1 MSHPGRVGGKI
12 AIVTGGAKGLGE
24 ADCRLLAAHGAK
36 VVVADIDEVK
46 GQTLAKELGEGAV
59 FMRLD
64 VTDEDNWQAVIAA
77 TVERFGGLHVLV
89 NNAGIV
95 EAGNVVTCTA
105 DEWRRVNAVSA
116 DGTFFGCKYAIPR
129 IADSGGGSI
138 INMGSIASL
147 QGEAY
152 VAAYCA
158 AKGAVEALTR
168 AAAVY
173 CAQSKNGV
181 RLNSVHP
188 SGIATPMVASM
199 PDKMAAADLLPLSAA
214 GTGRSKIGEPNDIAY
229 MVLYLASDESKFVSG
244 TAMRVDNT
252 ISVTA
257 GIVAE

>member
-1 MSHPGRVGGKI
+1 MSHPGRVEGKV

-36 VVVADIDEVK
+36 VVVADVDDDP
-46 GQTLAKELGEGAV
+46 GQALAQDLGDAAI
-59 FMRLD
+59 FMHLD
-64 VTDEDNWQAVIAA
+64 VTDEDNWQAVIGE
-77 TVERFGGLHVLV
+77 TVARYGGLHVLV

-95 EAGNVVTCTA
+95 EVGNIVTCTT

-116 DGTFFGCKYAIPR
+116 DGTFFGCKYTIPY
-129 IADSGGGSI
+129 IEESGGGSI

-168 AAAVY
+168 AVAVH

-181 RLNSVHP
+181 RCNSVHP

-199 PDKMAAADLLPLSAA
+199 PEKMAAANLMSKTAA
-214 GTGRSKIGEPNDIAY
+214 GTGRSKIGEAMDIAY
-229 MVLYLASDESKFVSG
+229 MVLYLASDESKFISG

>member
-1 MSHPGRVGGKI
+1 VSHPGRVEGKV

-36 VVVADIDEVK
+36 VVIADVDTAPGEA
-46 GQTLAKELGEGAV
+46 LAEELGDSAV
-59 FMRLD
+59 FMHLD
-64 VTDEDNWQAVIAA
+64 VTQEDSWQSVIGE
-77 TVERFGGLHVLV
+77 TVTRFGGLHVLV

-95 EAGNVVTCTA
+95 EVGNVVSCTA

-116 DGTFFGCKYAIPR
+116 DGTFFGCKYAIPHMVE
-129 IADSGGGSI
+129 SGGGSI

-168 AAAVY
+168 AVAVH
-173 CAQSKNGV
+173 CAQSRNGV
-181 RLNSVHP
+181 RCNSIHP

-199 PDKMAAADLLPLSAA
+199 PEKMAGADFKPYATA
-214 GTGRSKIGEPNDIAY
+214 GAGGSKIGEPDDIAY

-244 TAMRVDNT
+244 SAMRVDNT
-252 ISVTA
+252 MSVTCGLVA
-257 GIVAE
+257 G